1 MEQRVTPYLL
11 YEDGAAAI
19 DFLTKAFGFREEMRT
34 TGNAGGMHAEFEVAP
49 DGGWIH
55 LGQPQNGYR
64 NPAAVGKTSLVYVIV
79 DDDIDGHYA
88 RTTSA
93 GARIVEEPA
102 DQDYGYRRYGCA
114 DPQGHEWYFAQ
125 PLAKAEP
132 DA

>member
-19 DFLTKAFGFREEMRT
+19 EFLTRAFGFREEMRT
-34 TGNAGGMHAEFEVAP
+34 TGGAGGMHAELEVAP

-55 LGQPQNGYR
+55 LGQPAEGFR
-64 NPAAVGKTSLVYVIV
+64 NPAVVGKTSLVYVLVGEI
-79 DDDIDGHYA
+79 DDHYA
-88 RTTSA
+88 RAKDA
-93 GARIVEEPA
+93 GARIIEEPA

-114 DPQGHEWYFAQ
+114 DPQGPEWYFAE
-125 PLAKAEP
+125 PLAEAGT